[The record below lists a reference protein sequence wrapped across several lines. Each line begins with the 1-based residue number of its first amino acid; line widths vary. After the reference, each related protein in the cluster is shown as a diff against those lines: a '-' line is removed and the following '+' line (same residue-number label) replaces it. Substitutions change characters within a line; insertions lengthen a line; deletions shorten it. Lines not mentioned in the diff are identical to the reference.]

1 MKPQNKRVILMTT
14 DSLNNLQKRYINLD
28 RQTQNHD
35 QDLTKR
41 WESAIQELKICLGI
55 YENLLERE

>member
-1 MKPQNKRVILMTT
+1 MKPQNKRVILITT

-28 RQTQNHD
+28 RQTQNND
-35 QDLTKR
+35 QDLTQR